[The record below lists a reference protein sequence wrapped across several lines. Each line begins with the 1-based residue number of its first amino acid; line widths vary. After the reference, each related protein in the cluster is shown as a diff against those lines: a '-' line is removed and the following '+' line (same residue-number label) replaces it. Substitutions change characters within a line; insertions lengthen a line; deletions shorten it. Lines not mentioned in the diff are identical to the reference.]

1 MNLTSFKLL
10 QSMQTEFSSRPL
22 YKFALIPNIN
32 EKLAELV
39 KLAEPE
45 DWEYKRTP
53 SPNPLPILFNYIHY
67 TFNRLEE
74 EGKIAVSA
82 DNRYACV
89 NSGLVTANQEPIF
102 VFFTK
107 NNLEGDSR
115 PWHFAKFCR
124 RGEYE
129 LSRFDVLPALAHYFD
144 DPSCLVFDIRCEL
157 RVNIEHIINENKSR
171 FPAPYC
177 DMDNYALQNFLNGS
191 IEGAKKRVQRN
202 YKAAIPQ
209 YYRGRVQ
216 LLLPLCISRPSCADL
231 ALVVERYNI
240 ENGNKLYRAST
251 CLTLDMAYNNARQLA
266 RPDRDWLQP

>member
-1 MNLTSFKLL
+1 MSITSFKLL
-10 QSMQTEFSSRPL
+10 QSMQTELSSRPL
-22 YKFALIPNIN
+22 YRFAFIPNIN
-32 EKLAELV
+32 EKLAELAT
-39 KLAEPE
+39 LAEPE

-53 SPNPLPILFNYIHY
+53 SQNPLPILFNYIHY

-82 DNRYACV
+82 DNRSACF

-102 VFFTK
+102 VLFTK
-107 NNLEGDSR
+107 NNRDNDSR
-115 PWHFAKFCR
+115 LWHFSKFCR

-129 LSRFDVLPALAHYFD
+129 LSRFNVLPAIAHYFD
-144 DPSCLVFDIRCEL
+144 DPSCLVFDTRCEL
-157 RVNIEHIINENKSR
+157 RVNIEHIINENKTR
-171 FPAPYC
+171 FAAPYGS
-177 DMDNYALQNFLNGS
+177 MENYALQNFLNGS
-191 IEGAKKRVQRN
+191 IEVAKERVKRN

-216 LLLPLCISRPSCADL
+216 LLLPLCISSPSRADL
-231 ALVVERYNI
+231 ALVAERYEH
-240 ENGNKLYRAST
+240 ENSNKFYRAST